1 MPSCAAATYIEIARW
16 LIDNSDSMDMDNTA
30 SKICCTLECPKIN
43 FKGKLML
50 FQFVGKIGKSHVFLD
65 NRHSSAKQDQNHLLQ
80 DREPISKKQF
90 NSRKHYSSQFIC
102 FKHTRNQIEEW
113 NQFRAKALLQTILF
127 ALSNWKLLKRFSLWI
142 KEYNNKVT

>member
-1 MPSCAAATYIEIARW
+1 MPRNICREFYQLCALKVFLFSCLSQSTGLKVVYTVCLHVQLQPISRW

-65 NRHSSAKQDQNHLLQ
+65 NRNSSAKQDQNHLLQ

-90 NSRKHYSSQFIC
+90 NSRKHCSSQFIC
-102 FKHTRNQIEEW
+102 FKHTRNQMEE
-113 NQFRAKALLQTILF
+113 
-127 ALSNWKLLKRFSLWI
+127 
-142 KEYNNKVT
+142 